1 MVIGGVLIAG
11 AASPKLVSADL
22 IRRMKSGAVFVDVE
36 IDQGGCFETS
46 HPTIQRNHT
55 YIIDDV
61 IHYCVAN
68 MPGVVPRTSTFA
80 LNNATLT
87 HVLALADKGVKEA
100 MQDNLHLL
108 AVLNVHAGE
117 VTNKAVAPHL
127 NLE

>member
-22 IRRMKSGAVFVDVE
+22 IRRMKSGAVVVDVV
-36 IDQGGCFETS
+36 IGQGGCFETS
-46 HPTIQRNHT
+46 HPIIQRNPT